1 MVPACRWK
9 CRRESS
15 SRSSR
20 PSAWEQAPG
29 WGSILCIGS
38 WSTATAA
45 PSVWPRSR
53 AIRASWFACRALH
66 QSLRE
71 RSKVSEE
78 ASSQAQFRIVLGQRA
93 SWPELLARTRETE
106 ALGFDGLF
114 LVDHFYGL
122 FDVMDPTHEAYTMLA
137 ALAPFTQ
144 ILRLG
149 VLVCGNTYR
158 NLAFLLKQAV
168 TVDHISGGRVE
179 FGVGAGWTERE
190 HEAYGWPFPSA
201 RERVDRFTEALQ
213 IWDRLQHEERTTYE
227 GQHYQIVDAPFEP
240 KPLQRPRMPLLIGGS
255 GPRMLR
261 LAARHADIWNAV
273 GTPDEGG
280 ALNQRL
286 DAACAAEGRDPASL
300 VRTVSPRINLL
311 ASVEAFVDGVV
322 AYRTAGFRDIYLPW
336 PHTESELPVLRQV
349 AHEVIPALRG
359 RAQSPAASP
368 QELRLGD
375 DLSEIAET
383 NLVRVYDAVREGVPR
398 RLLDLL
404 VDHPDERFDGVA
416 RMQQLE
422 LSRHDEVARGVAAL
436 AADLAEHSVA
446 RPWNEAQAGYLLPA
460 QDAAVLAR
468 ARQ

>member
-1 MVPACRWK
+1 V
-9 CRRESS
+9 
-15 SRSSR
+15 
-20 PSAWEQAPG
+20 G
-29 WGSILCIGS
+29 
-38 WSTATAA
+38 
-45 PSVWPRSR
+45 
-53 AIRASWFACRALH
+53 
-66 QSLRE
+66 
-71 RSKVSEE
+71 EE
-78 ASSQAQFRIVLGQRA
+78 ASYEAQFRIVLGQRA

-144 ILRLG
+144 SLRLG

-158 NLAFLLKQAV
+158 NPAFLLKQAV
-168 TVDHISGGRVE
+168 TVDHISGGRVD

-201 RERVDRFTEALQ
+201 RERVDRFAEALE
-213 IWDRLQHEERTTYE
+213 IWDRLQLAERTTYE

-273 GTPDEGG
+273 GTPEEGG
-280 ALNQRL
+280 ATNQRL

-311 ASVEAFVDGVV
+311 ESVDAFVDGV
-322 AYRTAGFRDIYLPW
+322 AAFRAAGFRDIYLPW
-336 PHTESELPVLRQV
+336 PRTESELPVLRQV
-349 AHEVIPALRG
+349 AHQVLPALRG
-359 RAQSPAASP
+359 QTPVEGPATAP
-368 QELRLGD
+368 RRGD
-375 DLSEIAET
+375 DLTAVDAAD
-383 NLVRVYDAVREGVPR
+383 LVRAYTAVRDGMPR
-398 RLLDLL
+398 RLLDFLI
-404 VDHPDERFDGVA
+404 DHPGERFDSAAV
-416 RMQQLE
+416 MQRLDLE
-422 LSRHDEVARGVAAL
+422 RHDEVARGFAAL
-436 AADLAEHSVA
+436 AADLAEHGLA

-460 QDAAVLAR
+460 QPAAVLAR
-468 ARQ
+468 ARDEDG